1 MIGAQTSYLTTLCV
15 QARNRA
21 RAGAPNPLE
30 GARWIN
36 HALHFLDER
45 AAGRHQCTDT
55 QLKKSVRA
63 RLPEEVERIFERSE
77 QTMDFDHACPRLLR
91 QNSTQK

>member
-1 MIGAQTSYLTTLCV
+1 MDQSC
-15 QARNRA
+15 
-21 RAGAPNPLE
+21 
-30 GARWIN
+30 
-36 HALHFLDER
+36 LHFLDER

-63 RLPEEVERIFERSE
+63 RLPEEVERIFEGSE
-77 QTMDFDHACPRLLR
+77 QTMEFDHACPRLLR